1 MANSNDSTLKILSGN
16 EKKEIFDTVTNSINI
31 EYNVTHEK
39 RYTDEVKLSEGYKLR
54 EMLFLIWWGKIKKG
68 RSIDTR
74 IPQYFSYEYD
84 IDSKITTAKF
94 FNDNLLVTD
103 TENVV
108 RYSPKGMEL
117 AKKYQDLWEIHR
129 IQSFSEITNL
139 DKHWPKWDKEKFQ
152 LQDKVNFLNDD
163 QLRFNKFHQELT
175 DYWADDKSTV
185 AEEARMELKNDLHKQ
200 EEFVTEIT
208 KEIQELQDKIAARDE

>member
-1 MANSNDSTLKILSGN
+1 
-16 EKKEIFDTVTNSINI
+16 
-31 EYNVTHEK
+31 
-39 RYTDEVKLSEGYKLR
+39 
-54 EMLFLIWWGKIKKG
+54 
-68 RSIDTR
+68 
-74 IPQYFSYEYD
+74 
-84 IDSKITTAKF
+84 
-94 FNDNLLVTD
+94 
-103 TENVV
+103 
-108 RYSPKGMEL
+108 MEL